1 MRDRAPAHGEM
12 ECEPVQLVPT
22 TMDKGVATM
31 DQSAPMPPAAM
42 MAVKGTARAVGAM
55 TAAGMAM
62 AAAVIAKSVST
73 SSRMVKPPGTL
84 AVTISFC
91 VTVGSEALSNSPA
104 TGHRA
109 IKPTSIRDLVMNGWA
124 TMLGTTEPNSRVALD
139 CAEKVAA

>member
-22 TMDKGVATM
+22 TMDTGVATM

-42 MAVKGTARAVGAM
+42 MAVKDMARAVGAM

-62 AAAVIAKSVST
+62 AAAVIVKSVST
-73 SSRMVKPPGTL
+73 SSRMVEPPGTL

-91 VTVGSEALSNSPA
+91 VTVDSEALSNSPA

-109 IKPTSIRDLVMNGWA
+109 IKPTSIL
-124 TMLGTTEPNSRVALD
+124 TL
-139 CAEKVAA
+139 